1 MALTVI
7 RGQVVSVASATDA
20 GTLSNNANISEDATG
35 KSYAVLNGQAQSVA
49 SATDAGTLSNNANV
63 VTN

>member
-1 MALTVI
+1 MALTVL
-7 RGQVVSVASATDA
+7 RGQVHSVSAAVDA

-35 KSYAVLNGQAQSVA
+35 KSYAVLTGQAKSVA

-63 VTN
+63 VVN